1 MCVTP
6 PPHSPVLTRGL
17 SPAPR
22 GGVCRVPCVPP
33 PPRRTLT
40 LSTWGRTCP
49 RGCRSRTWTSGSGGR
64 PGGKAAAATRPSTA
78 RAAPPQRPRSVSR
91 YPQIAWRGSGE
102 HKRPLTSAPPPP
114 PPSRP
119 PSPPSPRPSD
129 RTGTAA
135 GPAPAPA
142 PAAAP
147 PPPPGSGNPGAPT
160 PGPATDAPPPGWRLG
175 PAPGPPPPPARC
187 RARFRARPHS
197 RAAAAATGRPRGAC
211 REPGGEGTRQG
222 NSAALRPGGLA
233 RGTPGRRST
242 RGVLWGGGGM
252 EGLRGWGA
260 AASKAPPWNPRA
272 PREPQ
277 SPSTEPQG
285 SPKPPLEPQRPSQG
299 TPKSPPWSPRAAQGT
314 PKVHPPPEPQTP
326 PHSPAHPP
334 PQGWGSGRPPGWGS
348 PVGSGVSQGSG
359 VLKKC
364 CRSRDTRSASN
375 CSHWGG
381 KAVWFGEEP
390 PPPGGPQTHGGGPS
404 PIEGVPGVLYPR
416 DAPSLW
422 GCPLPGMVWGGPY
435 GGGGGCMGSPPLGP
449 GARRP
454 R

>member
-1 MCVTP
+1 MVQPQNWGGGHTHDAHTSQDPPRAGKGGQWGWGRGLQGVCHTP
-6 PPHSPVLTRGL
+6 PPQPCPHTGSVPSPTGGGL
-17 SPAPR
+17 SCP
-22 GGVCRVPCVPP
+22 VCPP

-211 REPGGEGTRQG
+211 REPGGEGTRQK
-222 NSAALRPGGLA
+222 NSAALRPGGLE

-260 AASKAPPWNPRA
+260 AASEAPPWNPRA

-299 TPKSPPWSPRAAQGT
+299 TPQPPREPLSPLHGAPEQPREPPKSIPPQSPRHPHTHLHTPPLRAGVQGGPPVGGHPWGRGCPRGRGCSRSAAAAGT
-314 PKVHPPPEPQTP
+314 PAPPRTAPTGGGRRFGLGRS
-326 PHSPAHPP
+326 PH
-334 PQGWGSGRPPGWGS
+334 PQGVPRPMG
-348 PVGSGVSQGSG
+348 
-359 VLKKC
+359 
-364 CRSRDTRSASN
+364 
-375 CSHWGG
+375 
-381 KAVWFGEEP
+381 
-390 PPPGGPQTHGGGPS
+390 
-404 PIEGVPGVLYPR
+404 GVP
-416 DAPSLW
+416 AP
-422 GCPLPGMVWGGPY
+422 
-435 GGGGGCMGSPPLGP
+435 
-449 GARRP
+449 
-454 R
+454 